1 MSGISHLKSPQQ
13 EPISQ
18 LAPFA
23 ALIISIILVI
33 LFLIRFY
40 ILEGFLI
47 PWLYGKTYTEMNETN
62 RRGFINH
69 HIAGATKLVI
79 LLVAVYPF
87 IRAIATGPTVFHLPY
102 IPGGPATLGDALIVV
117 AQMLIGMYIFELLYR
132 VKLSPVA
139 VLHHV
144 GTIMIGQS
152 AIAISLK
159 LAREPDANIEFILC
173 LVWGA
178 FDLISEFFPH
188 IAIILYRVYPNRHY
202 FLARVFLLSCIT
214 TATGTLCET
223 IVTMWLFGSLWS
235 RWEIAFKVATPLLH
249 IAFSAAQI
257 HGSLVFWRMYKRQ
270 LRFIKEEEDLETGK
284 DEDCLQLANTESLS
298 SAEHVSHT
306 Y

>member
-1 MSGISHLKSPQQ
+1 MTDISHLKSTQQ

-87 IRAIATGPTVFHLPY
+87 IRAITTGPTVFHLPY
-102 IPGGPATLGDALIVV
+102 IPGRPATLDANRHVRLRTLVPR
-117 AQMLIGMYIFELLYR
+117 QTL
-132 VKLSPVA
+132 PVA

-188 IAIILYRVYPNRHY
+188 IAIILYRVYPHRHY

-270 LRFIKEEEDLETGK
+270 LRFVKEEKDLEMGK

>member
-1 MSGISHLKSPQQ
+1 MTHISPLKSSHQ

-23 ALIISIILVI
+23 GLIISIILVI

-69 HIAGATKLVI
+69 HIAGATKFVI
-79 LLVAVYPF
+79 FLVAVYPF
-87 IRAIATGPTVFHLPY
+87 IRALTTGPTVFHEPY
-102 IPGGPATLGDALIVV
+102 IHGGPATLGDALLVV

-144 GTIMIGQS
+144 GTILIGQS

-159 LAREPDANIEFILC
+159 LAREPDADIEFILC
-173 LVWGA
+173 LVWG
-178 FDLISEFFPH
+178 
-188 IAIILYRVYPNRHY
+188 
-202 FLARVFLLSCIT
+202 
-214 TATGTLCET
+214 
-223 IVTMWLFGSLWS
+223 
-235 RWEIAFKVATPLLH
+235 K
-249 IAFSAAQI
+249 
-257 HGSLVFWRMYKRQ
+257 
-270 LRFIKEEEDLETGK
+270 
-284 DEDCLQLANTESLS
+284 
-298 SAEHVSHT
+298 
-306 Y
+306 

>member
-1 MSGISHLKSPQQ
+1 MTQISPLDSSHQ

-23 ALIISIILVI
+23 ALIISIILVV

-40 ILEGFLI
+40 VLEGFLI
-47 PWLYGKTYTEMNETN
+47 PWLYGKTYTEMSETN

-69 HIAGATKLVI
+69 HIAGATKFVI
-79 LLVAVYPF
+79 FLVAVYPF
-87 IRAIATGPTVFHLPY
+87 IRAVTAGPTVFHHPY

-188 IAIILYRVYPNRHY
+188 IAIILYRVYPHRHY
-202 FLARVFLLSCIT
+202 FLARIFLLSCLT

-223 IVTMWLFGSLWS
+223 IVTMWLFGSLWN
-235 RWEIAFKVATPLLH
+235 RWQIAFKVVTPLLH

-270 LRFIKEEEDLETGK
+270 LRFIQEEKDLEEGK
-284 DEDCLQLANTESLS
+284 DEGSLSLANTESLP
-298 SAEHVSHT
+298 SAEHVARA